1 MPTIPITT
9 YEAGDAIVAADANGD
24 FSNFQ
29 AYSAILDDE
38 NTRTEWCS
46 RYHMDNIGTNFIN
59 GNFAQIED
67 SDSTMVVN
75 STVFNVVALAPNF
88 RISYLGLAVQPGET
102 MRMHFDVNVVNAVIP
117 QNASRTLTDI
127 DADCYQFR
135 FYYRDSVSGL
145 VFPIGDTS
153 TYSTS
158 NKSDHALVGAG
169 GYPTPVDRIGQRV
182 NHSYCWINTTGA
194 PINIDWIEIRVR
206 LCNLAYL
213 TSVSLKEATFQTF
226 RARH

>member
-9 YEAGDAIVAADANGD
+9 YEAGDPLVAADVNGD
-24 FSNFQ
+24 FTNFQ

-46 RYHMDNIGTNFIN
+46 RYHMDSIGTNFIN
-59 GNFAQIED
+59 ANFADIQD

-75 STVFNVVALAPNF
+75 STVFSVVALAPNF
-88 RISYLGLAVQPGET
+88 RISYLGLPLAPGET
-102 MRMHFDVNVVNAVIP
+102 LRMHFDINV
-117 QNASRTLTDI
+117 I
-127 DADCYQFR
+127 DATFGQGGAVLGNIDDDCYQFR

-145 VFPIGDTS
+145 VQPIGDTS

-158 NKSDHALVGAG
+158 NKTDHIPAG
-169 GYPTPVDRIGQRV
+169 GGGSPTPVNRIGQRV

-194 PINIDWIEIRVR
+194 TINIDWIEIRVR
-206 LCNLAYL
+206 LCNLAYV